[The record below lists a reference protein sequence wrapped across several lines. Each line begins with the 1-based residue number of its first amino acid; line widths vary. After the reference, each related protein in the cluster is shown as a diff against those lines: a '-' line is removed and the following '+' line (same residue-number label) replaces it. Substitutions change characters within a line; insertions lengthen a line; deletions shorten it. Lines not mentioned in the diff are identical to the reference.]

1 MSSQTLPSWIGTL
14 GRVMNIGI
22 ILLDSDRNLSFANEA
37 ACELLGCSDLE
48 GLARR
53 WGRLRPRIAK
63 TLDKAEADGEVKED
77 LQLKKGE
84 ARRRLELEI
93 EPLREEEAGGFL
105 IIVKNKGL
113 VHALEA
119 NLRYASKMR
128 GLARLFVAAAHD
140 LKAPMNAIS
149 IHMELLKRAMEE
161 DFDGDGAR
169 AEKRARL
176 LGTLQSELE
185 RLDRTLTDVLSL
197 TVLPKDS
204 YRRLELSKLV
214 QEVVALLAP
223 VARENAVNLDYR
235 PGAAP
240 IPIRG
245 HRDRFK
251 QALLNICLNALE
263 AMPQGGRLDIE
274 VRSKGSR
281 ADVRVCDTGPG
292 IPPDRLERIWDL
304 HFTTKEDG
312 TGIGLHVSRTIIEAL
327 GGTVQAES
335 RIGRGACFVVTL
347 PVAKSEG

>member
-1 MSSQTLPSWIGTL
+1 
-14 GRVMNIGI
+14 MNIGI
-22 ILLDSDRNLSFANEA
+22 ILLDADRNLSFANEA
-37 ACELLGCSDLE
+37 ACELLGCSDLD

-53 WGRLRPRIAK
+53 WERLRPRIEK
-63 TLDKAEADGEVKED
+63 TLDKVETAGEVKEE

-93 EPLREEEAGGFL
+93 EPLPEEEAGGFL

-119 NLRYASKMR
+119 NLRYATKMR

-149 IHMELLKRAMEE
+149 IHMELLKRAMQV
-161 DFDGDGAR
+161 DFDEDGEG
-169 AEKRARL
+169 AETRARL
-176 LGTLQSELE
+176 FGTLESELK

-204 YRRLELSKLV
+204 HRRLELCKLV
-214 QEVVALLAP
+214 EEAVALLAP
-223 VARENAVNLDYR
+223 VAREQAVSLDYR
-235 PGAAP
+235 PGARP

-263 AMPQGGRLDIE
+263 AMPEGGRLDIK
-274 VRSKGSR
+274 VRSRGSR
-281 ADVRVCDTGPG
+281 VELRVCDTGPG

-327 GGTVQAES
+327 GGTVRAES
-335 RIGRGACFVVTL
+335 ETGRGTCFVVTL
-347 PVAKSEG
+347 PVAESKE